1 MNQQLLKFL
10 NGKEALY
17 PRMMEEQFPAV
28 FTKLLESWPTPQ
40 IHGFLNDLLIDKRA
54 TARAGFPA
62 PVASEIFRLINFL
75 GEMNIVPPA
84 EFDNWGDIPDHKRVA
99 LQQYGYEFTPKGL
112 LQSVEDANLDAMK
125 IFLSCGMNLEVRDDR
140 DWTPLMISAFNGREE
155 IASLLIKCGAKISAR
170 DRDGYTPL
178 HWAAFNGYSAVVS
191 LLLDKNADPNT
202 QSTLGW
208 TALMQAATR
217 GQLIVCAYLI
227 SQGGNVNLAS
237 NDGWTALHKAANNGH
252 TSVVKLLLDKGANKF
267 AKYQDG
273 KTPLD
278 LAIEEG
284 HFEIIG
290 LLNPNER

>member
-1 MNQQLLKFL
+1 MNQQMLKFL
-10 NGKEALY
+10 NGKETLY
-17 PRMMEEQFPAV
+17 PRTMEEQFPLV
-28 FTKLLESWPTPQ
+28 FNKLLQCCETPQ
-40 IHGFLNDLLIDKRA
+40 VHGFLNDLLIDKRG

-75 GEMNIVPPA
+75 GETNEAPPDI
-84 EFDNWGDIPDHKRVA
+84 DNWGDIPEHKRIA

-155 IASLLIKCGAKISAR
+155 IASLLIKCGAKITAH
-170 DRDGYTPL
+170 DKDGYAPL
-178 HWAAFNGYSAVVS
+178 HWAAYNGYSRVVS
-191 LLLDKNADPNT
+191 LLLEKNANPNM
-202 QSTLGW
+202 QSALGW

-217 GQLIVCAYLI
+217 GHLIVCAYLI
-227 SQGGNVNLAS
+227 SQGADVNLAS
-237 NDGWTALHKAANNGH
+237 NDGWTALHKASNNGH
-252 TSVVKLLLDKGANKF
+252 APVVKLLLDKGANKF
-267 AKYQDG
+267 AKYMDG

-284 HFEIIG
+284 HLEIVE
-290 LLNPNER
+290 LLNPKKTS